1 MFCFWIS
8 GTVTEE
14 VATAAR
20 QALAAVHECK
30 LLHGDVE
37 ARNIMVVRGT
47 QPSVRLIDFG
57 FAERSTS
64 WRLQQAELKKLD
76 SVLNDVM
83 GVVGGNRFGLSYP
96 HEQLCL
102 V

>member
-1 MFCFWIS
+1 MAS
-8 GTVTEE
+8 
-14 VATAAR
+14 AAR
-20 QALAAVHECK
+20 QALGAVHACK

-57 FAERSTS
+57 FAQYSSNRISQHAEFTRLERV
-64 WRLQQAELKKLD
+64 LQD
-76 SVLNDVM
+76 M
-83 GVVGGNRFGLSYP
+83 IGVRVGKEPGVRYSYK
-96 HEQLCL
+96 QLCS